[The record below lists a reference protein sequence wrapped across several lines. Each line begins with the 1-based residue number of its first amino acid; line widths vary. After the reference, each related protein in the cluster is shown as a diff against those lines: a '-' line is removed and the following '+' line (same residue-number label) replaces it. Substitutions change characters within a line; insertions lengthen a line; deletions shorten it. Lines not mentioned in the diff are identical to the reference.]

1 MNAKSQ
7 KKERMGWN
15 ELLCI
20 LLYTSSSPERQSK
33 GEQRNTQK
41 EFPMS
46 LLKIMPKAKGKNGMM
61 DGWMD
66 GWMMCACIW
75 GKDNVGFKVCQ

>member
-1 MNAKSQ
+1 
-7 KKERMGWN
+7 
-15 ELLCI
+15 
-20 LLYTSSSPERQSK
+20 
-33 GEQRNTQK
+33 
-41 EFPMS
+41 MS